1 MLVETLAMKAFT
13 IRSQDPEKQKA
24 KDESHEIIKK
34 GIAKDVRSH
43 LCTSLHVSFFLVLYA
58 CTPGLTLHDDGV
70 VVVMTRLARVCH
82 ALADGPPLD
91 RGRQMLP
98 PCPPR

>member
-1 MLVETLAMKAFT
+1 MPVETLAMKAFT

-43 LCTSLHVSFFLVLYA
+43 LCTSLHVSLSFFLPSPTSRA
-58 CTPGLTLHDDGV
+58 NTSSW
-70 VVVMTRLARVCH
+70 
-82 ALADGPPLD
+82 
-91 RGRQMLP
+91 
-98 PCPPR
+98 

>member
-1 MLVETLAMKAFT
+1 MPAETLAMKAFT

-43 LCTSLHVSFFLVLYA
+43 LCTSLHVPPFFLPSPTSRA
-58 CTPGLTLHDDGV
+58 N
-70 VVVMTRLARVCH
+70 ASSSWWWW
-82 ALADGPPLD
+82 
-91 RGRQMLP
+91 
-98 PCPPR
+98 